1 MASKSSQS
9 ETVKEAVSAAT
20 RAISGNPELEIN
32 FGGMGSSLPNP
43 PNSLKDLTSFR
54 GKADSIACIEKYRDK
69 TIKINSGVEKINSLI
84 RVMED
89 TRVEILGSLNY
100 PGVASNLSA
109 KFKEKSK
116 LHESF
121 EEQED
126 QLEIA
131 LETWLRKTCLPNE
144 SDSQSNLF
152 LKYWGKLF
160 DSQGEEFKKNL
171 IDSLNDQARFY
182 DIAENFLKNLN
193 IEDEENDSDD
203 NDVED
208 DSEQEEQTSSDQ
220 NEEEESQESDSSD
233 EQESQEGTEETDY
246 DAGDIDEDAIVDEN
260 QEITTNQSWLE
271 SLVGQTTNFTYKV
284 YTRSF
289 DEEIKAEDLCS
300 PEELQRL
307 RKHLDQLMG
316 PSKATISKLAHRL
329 QRFLMAQQNRSWEF
343 NKEEGMLDS
352 ARLHKIITDPLT
364 ALTYKVEKDTEFR
377 DTSVSILVDSSGSM
391 RGRSM
396 TVAAI
401 CADIIST
408 TLERCNVKT
417 EVLGFTTKQWKGG
430 ESRKLWM
437 EDGKPENPGRLNDIR
452 HIIFKS
458 ADTPWRRGQK
468 NFGLMLREG
477 LLKENVDGE
486 ALIWAHD
493 RLARRTEQ
501 RKILMVISDGAPVD
515 DSTLST
521 NPTNFLDLHLRQ
533 VIHSIE
539 TKSDI
544 NLIAIGIGHDV
555 TRYYKN
561 AVTIHRAEELGGA
574 MLEQL
579 TDLFKVDRAG
589 SPIIVKIKQNF

>member
-1 MASKSSQS
+1 MSLKSPSP
-9 ETVKEAVSAAT
+9 ETIKEAVAAAT
-20 RAISGNPELEIN
+20 RALAEDSDLEIT
-32 FGGMGSSLPNP
+32 FGGVSSLPNP
-43 PNSLKDLTSFR
+43 PTHINELSSFR
-54 GKADSIACIEKYRDK
+54 GKADSAACVKRYRR
-69 TIKINSGVEKINSLI
+69 EKITLDAGTPKLNALLANL
-84 RVMED
+84 ED
-89 TRVEILGSLNY
+89 VRVEVLGSKKY
-100 PGVASNLSA
+100 PGVATNLKA
-109 KFKEKSK
+109 KFDEKCKE
-116 LHESF
+116 LQF
-121 EEQED
+121 LEEKD
-126 QLEIA
+126 DLLEIA
-131 LETWLRKTCLPNE
+131 LEAWFRNILLDEKLS
-144 SDSQSNLF
+144 SDSIRSLKPWKKELLDKGLPFKNALEGSLEDQIEFSQVARELLHVLQVDDIEPLSEEDEPSTDADNDDTSNE
-152 LKYWGKLF
+152 
-160 DSQGEEFKKNL
+160 DN
-171 IDSLNDQARFY
+171 NT
-182 DIAENFLKNLN
+182 
-193 IEDEENDSDD
+193 EDEEMPDESDISQDSEMEEGSE
-203 NDVED
+203 DVDTEMGETED
-208 DSEQEEQTSSDQ
+208 DS
-220 NEEEESQESDSSD
+220 
-233 EQESQEGTEETDY
+233 
-246 DAGDIDEDAIVDEN
+246 IVDEN
-260 QEITTNQSWLE
+260 EEILTNQSWLE
-271 SLVGQTTNFTYKV
+271 SLVGQTSNFNYKV

-289 DEEIKAEDLCS
+289 DEELKAEDLCS

-316 PSKATISKLAHRL
+316 PSKTTVSKLAHRL

-343 NKEEGMLDS
+343 NKEEGMLDPS
-352 ARLHKIITDPLT
+352 RLHKIITDPLT
-364 ALTYKVEKDTEFR
+364 ALSYKVEKDTDFR

-430 ESRKLWM
+430 ESRKKWM
-437 EDGKPENPGRLNDIR
+437 EDGKPDNPGRLNDIR

-458 ADTPWRRGQK
+458 AETPWRRGQK

-493 RLARRTEQ
+493 RLARRQEQ

-521 NPTNFLDLHLRQ
+521 NKNNFLDLHLRQ

-539 TKSDI
+539 SQSSVS
-544 NLIAIGIGHDV
+544 LIAIGIGHDV

-579 TDLFKVDRAG
+579 TDLFKVD
-589 SPIIVKIKQNF
+589 

>member
-1 MASKSSQS
+1 MASRNSQP
-9 ETVKEAVSAAT
+9 EVIKEAVTAAT
-20 RAISGNPELEIN
+20 RAISGNSEIEVN
-32 FGGMGSSLPNP
+32 FGGLGSATSGAPK
-43 PNSLKDLTSFR
+43 SKEELKSFR
-54 GKADSIACIEKYRDK
+54 GKADSLACAEKYRDK
-69 TIKINSGVEKINSLI
+69 SIRINSSTDKINSLI
-84 RVMED
+84 KVMED
-89 TRVEILGSLNY
+89 TRVEILGSLDY
-100 PGVASNLSA
+100 PGVYSNIAAQFKNKA
-109 KFKEKSK
+109 KLYKGLEN
-116 LHESF
+116 
-121 EEQED
+121 QED
-126 QLEIA
+126 FLEIA
-131 LETWLRKTCLPNE
+131 LESWLRESCLSEDRTFSNE
-144 SDSQSNLF
+144 F
-152 LKYWGKLF
+152 LDYWGELFENQDSKLKDDLF
-160 DSQGEEFKKNL
+160 S
-171 IDSLNDQARFY
+171 SLENQSKFLEH
-182 DIAENFLKNLN
+182 AENFLKSLRIDDDESDSEDNE
-193 IEDEENDSDD
+193 IEDETEQEDEAASEEG
-203 NDVED
+203 ED
-208 DSEQEEQTSSDQ
+208 DDSLESESSPEQE
-220 NEEEESQESDSSD
+220 N
-233 EQESQEGTEETDY
+233 QEGAEETEADM
-246 DAGDIDEDAIVDEN
+246 GDIDEDAIVDEN

-271 SLVGQTTNFTYKV
+271 SLVGKNTNFKYKV
-284 YTRSF
+284 YTRNF
-289 DEEIKAEDLCS
+289 DEEIRAEDLCS

-316 PSKATISKLAHRL
+316 SSKATISKLAHRL

-364 ALTYKVEKDTEFR
+364 PLTYKIEKDTDFR

-417 EVLGFTTKQWKGG
+417 EVLGFTTKHWKGG
-430 ESRKLWM
+430 ESRKIWM
-437 EDGKPENPGRLNDIR
+437 DDGKPENPGRLNDIR

-493 RLARRTEQ
+493 RLARRSEQ

-539 TKSDI
+539 TMSDI

-579 TDLFKVDRAG
+579 TDLFKVD
-589 SPIIVKIKQNF
+589 

>member
-9 ETVKEAVSAAT
+9 ETIKEAVSAAT
-20 RAISGNPELEIN
+20 RALSGNPELEVN

-54 GKADSIACIEKYRDK
+54 GKADSLACIEKYRDK
-69 TIKINSGVEKINSLI
+69 TIRINSGVEKINSLI

-109 KFKEKSK
+109 KFEEKSK
-116 LHESF
+116 LHENF
-121 EEQED
+121 DEQED

-144 SDSQSNLF
+144 SESQSNLF

-160 DSQGEEFKKNL
+160 ESQGKEFKENL
-171 IDSLNDQARFY
+171 IDSLNDQAKFY
-182 DIAENFLKNLN
+182 DIAESFLKNLN
-193 IEDEENDSDD
+193 IEDEENESED
-203 NDVED
+203 NDIED
-208 DSEQEEQTSSDQ
+208 DSDQEEQGSADE
-220 NEEEESQESDSSD
+220 NEEEESQESDSSP
-233 EQESQEGTEETDY
+233 EQENQEGNEETDS
-246 DAGDIDEDAIVDEN
+246 DAGDVDEDAIVDEN
-260 QEITTNQSWLE
+260 QEVMTNQSWLE
-271 SLVGQTTNFTYKV
+271 SLVGQTNNFTYKV

-289 DEEIKAEDLCS
+289 DEEVKAEDLCS
-300 PEELQRL
+300 PEELLRL

-343 NKEEGMLDS
+343 NKEEGMMDS

-364 ALTYKVEKDTEFR
+364 SLSYKIEKDTEFR

-533 VIHSIE
+533 VIHSVE

-579 TDLFKVDRAG
+579 TDLFKVD
-589 SPIIVKIKQNF
+589 

>member
-1 MASKSSQS
+1 MASKNSQS
-9 ETVKEAVSAAT
+9 ETIKEAVTAAT
-20 RAISGNPELEIN
+20 RAISGNKELEIN
-32 FGGMGSSLPNP
+32 FGGMGSSLPHP
-43 PNSLKDLTSFR
+43 PKTLKELSAYR
-54 GKADSIACIEKYRDK
+54 GKADSLACVEKYRDK
-69 TIKINSGVEKINSLI
+69 SLRIASNNEKVNSLI
-84 RVMED
+84 KVMED
-89 TRVEILGSLNY
+89 SRVEILGSMNY
-100 PGVASNLSA
+100 PGIATNI
-109 KFKEKSK
+109 KSK
-116 LHESF
+116 FDDKCKLYESF
-121 EEQED
+121 EDHED
-126 QLEIA
+126 HLEIA
-131 LETWLRKTCLPNE
+131 LETWLRNLCLPDIE
-144 SDSQSNLF
+144 SSKSSLF
-152 LKYWGKLF
+152 LKYWGKVF
-160 DSQGEEFKKNL
+160 DNQEIELKERL
-171 IDSLNDQARFY
+171 IESLNDQSKFQE
-182 DIAENFLKNLN
+182 IAEDFLKNLN
-193 IEDEENDSDD
+193 IDQEE
-203 NDVED
+203 
-208 DSEQEEQTSSDQ
+208 SEQEESDLEDE
-220 NEEEESQESDSSD
+220 NEQEEESASESGEDEESQESESSP
-233 EQESQEGTEETDY
+233 EQDNQEGDEETDA
-246 DAGDIDEDAIVDEN
+246 DSGDIDEDAIVDEN
-260 QEITTNQSWLE
+260 QEIMTNQSWLE
-271 SLVGQTTNFTYKV
+271 SLVGQTSTFSYKV
-284 YTRSF
+284 YTRNF

-364 ALTYKVEKDTEFR
+364 PLTYKIEKDTEFR
-377 DTSVSILVDSSGSM
+377 DTSVSLLVDSSGSM

-430 ESRKLWM
+430 ESRKMWM
-437 EDGKPENPGRLNDIR
+437 ENGKPENPGRLNDIR

-493 RLARRTEQ
+493 RLARRAEQ

-539 TKSDI
+539 TQSDI

-579 TDLFKVDRAG
+579 TDLFKVD
-589 SPIIVKIKQNF
+589 

>member
-1 MASKSSQS
+1 MGSKSNLVESI
-9 ETVKEAVSAAT
+9 KEAVSSAS
-20 RAISGNPELEIN
+20 RAISKNPEIEIN

-43 PNSLKDLTSFR
+43 PSSYGELASFR
-54 GKADSIACIEKYRDK
+54 GKADSLACIDRFRDK
-69 TIKINSGVEKINSLI
+69 TIRVDAGTQKLNSLMQE
-84 RVMED
+84 MENV
-89 TRVEILGSLNY
+89 RVEVLGSKKY
-100 PGVASNLSA
+100 PGIASNINA
-109 KFKEKSK
+109 KFEEKYS
-116 LHESF
+116 LYQSF
-121 EEQED
+121 EEKAD
-126 QLEIA
+126 VLEIA
-131 LETWLRKTCLPNE
+131 LEGWLRKLFLPNI
-144 SDSQSNLF
+144 SSQKSSKL
-152 LKYWGKLF
+152 LKDWEKEFEDKGSL
-160 DSQGEEFKKNL
+160 FKKEL
-171 IDSLNDQARFY
+171 IDSLEDQIKF
-182 DIAENFLKNLN
+182 AEISRTLLKALE
-193 IEDEENDSDD
+193 IEEIEPTSEEDQQEDDSD
-203 NDVED
+203 NEEQNTED
-208 DSEQEEQTSSDQ
+208 DSEEESNETGESSDQ
-220 NEEEESQESDSSD
+220 D
-233 EQESQEGTEETDY
+233 SQEGTDETEAE
-246 DAGDIDEDAIVDEN
+246 AGDVDEDAIVDEN
-260 QEITTNQSWLE
+260 QEIVANQSWLE
-271 SLVGQTTNFTYKV
+271 SLVGQTANFTYKV
-284 YTRSF
+284 YTRAF
-289 DEEIKAEDLCS
+289 DEEVTAEDLCS

-316 PSKATISKLAHRL
+316 SSKGTVSKLAHRL

-343 NKEEGMLDS
+343 NKEEGILDS

-364 ALTYKVEKDTEFR
+364 PLSYKIEKDTEFR

-430 ESRKLWM
+430 DSRKMWM

-493 RLARRTEQ
+493 RLSRRMEQ

-521 NPTNFLDLHLRQ
+521 NQTNFLDLHLRQ

-539 TKSDI
+539 TQSEVS
-544 NLIAIGIGHDV
+544 LIAIGIGHDV

-579 TDLFKVDRAG
+579 TDLFKVD
-589 SPIIVKIKQNF
+589 

>member
-1 MASKSSQS
+1 MASKNSQS
-9 ETVKEAVSAAT
+9 ETIKEAVTAAT
-20 RAISGNPELEIN
+20 RAISGNKELEIN
-32 FGGMGSSLPNP
+32 FGGMGSSLPHP
-43 PNSLKDLTSFR
+43 PKTLKELSAYR
-54 GKADSIACIEKYRDK
+54 GKADSLACVEKYRDK
-69 TIKINSGVEKINSLI
+69 SVRITANNEKVNSLI
-84 RVMED
+84 KVMED
-89 TRVEILGSLNY
+89 SRVEILGSMNY
-100 PGVASNLSA
+100 PGIATNI
-109 KFKEKSK
+109 KSK
-116 LHESF
+116 FDDKCKLYESF
-121 EEQED
+121 EDHED
-126 QLEIA
+126 HLEIA
-131 LETWLRKTCLPNE
+131 LETWLRNLCLPNIE
-144 SDSQSNLF
+144 SNNSSLF
-152 LKYWGKLF
+152 LKYWGKVF
-160 DSQGEEFKKNL
+160 DNQETELKKRL
-171 IDSLNDQARFY
+171 KESLNDQTKFQE
-182 DIAENFLKNLN
+182 IAEDFLKSLN
-193 IEDEENDSDD
+193 IDQEEN
-203 NDVED
+203 
-208 DSEQEEQTSSDQ
+208 EQEESDLEDE
-220 NEEEESQESDSSD
+220 NEQEEESASESGEDEESQESESSP
-233 EQESQEGTEETDY
+233 EQDNQEGDEETDA
-246 DAGDIDEDAIVDEN
+246 DSGDIDEDAIVDEN
-260 QEITTNQSWLE
+260 QEIMTNQSWLE
-271 SLVGQTTNFTYKV
+271 SLVGQTSTFSYKV
-284 YTRSF
+284 YTRNF

-364 ALTYKVEKDTEFR
+364 PLTYKIEKDTEFR
-377 DTSVSILVDSSGSM
+377 DTSVSLLVDSSGSM

-437 EDGKPENPGRLNDIR
+437 ENGKPENPGRLNDIR

-539 TKSDI
+539 TQSDI

-579 TDLFKVDRAG
+579 TDLFKVD
-589 SPIIVKIKQNF
+589 

>member
-144 SDSQSNLF
+144 SNSQSNLF

-171 IDSLNDQARFY
+171 IDSLNDQERFY

-220 NEEEESQESDSSD
+220 NEEEESQESDSSA
-233 EQESQEGTEETDY
+233 EQENQEGTEETDSEV
-246 DAGDIDEDAIVDEN
+246 GDLDEDAIVDEN

-377 DTSVSILVDSSGSM
+377 DTSVSLLVDSSGSM

-579 TDLFKVDRAG
+579 TDLFKVD
-589 SPIIVKIKQNF
+589 

>member
-1 MASKSSQS
+1 MASRNSQP
-9 ETVKEAVSAAT
+9 EVIKEAVTAAT
-20 RAISGNPELEIN
+20 RAISGNSEIEVN
-32 FGGMGSSLPNP
+32 FGGLGSATSGAPK
-43 PNSLKDLTSFR
+43 SKEELKSFR
-54 GKADSIACIEKYRDK
+54 GKADSLACAEKYRDK
-69 TIKINSGVEKINSLI
+69 SIRINSSSDKINSLI
-84 RVMED
+84 KVMED
-89 TRVEILGSLNY
+89 TRVEILGSLDY
-100 PGVASNLSA
+100 PGVYSNIAA
-109 KFKEKSK
+109 KFKNKAQLYKGLEN
-116 LHESF
+116 
-121 EEQED
+121 QED
-126 QLEIA
+126 FLEIA
-131 LETWLRKTCLPNE
+131 LESWLRESCLSEDRTFSNE
-144 SDSQSNLF
+144 F
-152 LKYWGKLF
+152 LDYWGELFENQDSKLKDDLF
-160 DSQGEEFKKNL
+160 S
-171 IDSLNDQARFY
+171 SLENQSKFLEH
-182 DIAENFLKNLN
+182 AENFLKSLRIDDDESNSEDN
-193 IEDEENDSDD
+193 EIEDETEQEDEAASEEG
-203 NDVED
+203 ED
-208 DSEQEEQTSSDQ
+208 DDSLESESSPEQE
-220 NEEEESQESDSSD
+220 N
-233 EQESQEGTEETDY
+233 QEGAEETEADM
-246 DAGDIDEDAIVDEN
+246 GDIDEDAIVDEN

-271 SLVGQTTNFTYKV
+271 SLVGKNTNFKYKV
-284 YTRSF
+284 YTRNF
-289 DEEIKAEDLCS
+289 DEEIRAEDLCS

-316 PSKATISKLAHRL
+316 SSKATISKLAHRL

-364 ALTYKVEKDTEFR
+364 PLTYKIEKDTDFR

-417 EVLGFTTKQWKGG
+417 EVLGFTTKHWKGG
-430 ESRKLWM
+430 ESRKIWM
-437 EDGKPENPGRLNDIR
+437 DDGKPENPGRLNDIR

-493 RLARRTEQ
+493 RLARRSEQ

-539 TKSDI
+539 TMSDI

-579 TDLFKVDRAG
+579 TDLFKVD
-589 SPIIVKIKQNF
+589 

>member
-131 LETWLRKTCLPNE
+131 IETWLRKTCLPNE

-233 EQESQEGTEETDY
+233 EQESQEGTEETDS

-579 TDLFKVDRAG
+579 TDLFKVD
-589 SPIIVKIKQNF
+589 

>member
-1 MASKSSQS
+1 MSFKNPSP
-9 ETVKEAVSAAT
+9 ELIKEAVAAAT
-20 RAISGNPELEIN
+20 RALAEEPDLEVN
-32 FGGMGSSLPNP
+32 FGGISFLPNP
-43 PNSLKDLTSFR
+43 PTHKDELPSFR
-54 GKADSIACIEKYRDK
+54 GKADSAACAKRYRK
-69 TIKINSGVEKINSLI
+69 EKISIDAGTPKLNALLANL
-84 RVMED
+84 ED
-89 TRVEILGSLNY
+89 VRVEVLGSKKY
-100 PGVASNLSA
+100 PGVATNLKA
-109 KFKEKSK
+109 KFDEKCRESQFLEEKE
-116 LHESF
+116 
-121 EEQED
+121 D
-126 QLEIA
+126 VLEIA
-131 LETWLRKTCLPNE
+131 LEAWFRNILLDEKLSSDSTKSLKPWKKELRDKGLKFKNALQQTLDDQIKFSEVTRELLHVLEVGDMEPLSEEDEPSTDADNDDTSNEEDSTNEEEMPDE
-144 SDSQSNLF
+144 SDISQ
-152 LKYWGKLF
+152 
-160 DSQGEEFKKNL
+160 DSEMEEGTEDIDTEMGE
-171 IDSLNDQARFY
+171 A
-182 DIAENFLKNLN
+182 
-193 IEDEENDSDD
+193 
-203 NDVED
+203 ED
-208 DSEQEEQTSSDQ
+208 DS
-220 NEEEESQESDSSD
+220 
-233 EQESQEGTEETDY
+233 
-246 DAGDIDEDAIVDEN
+246 IVDEN
-260 QEITTNQSWLE
+260 EEALTNQSWLE
-271 SLVGQTTNFTYKV
+271 SLVGQTSNFNYKV
-284 YTRSF
+284 YTRNF
-289 DEEIKAEDLCS
+289 DEELKAEDLCN

-316 PSKATISKLAHRL
+316 PSKTTVSKLAHRL

-343 NKEEGMLDS
+343 NKEEGILDS
-352 ARLHKIITDPLT
+352 SRLHKIIIDPLT
-364 ALTYKVEKDTEFR
+364 ALSYKIEKDTDFK

-430 ESRKLWM
+430 ESRKQWM

-458 ADTPWRRGQK
+458 AETPWRRGQK

-493 RLARRTEQ
+493 RLARRQEQ

-521 NPTNFLDLHLRQ
+521 NKNNFLDLHLRQ

-539 TKSDI
+539 SYSSVS
-544 NLIAIGIGHDV
+544 LIAIGIGHDV

-579 TDLFKVDRAG
+579 TDLFKVD
-589 SPIIVKIKQNF
+589 

>member
-1 MASKSSQS
+1 MSFKNPSP
-9 ETVKEAVSAAT
+9 ELIKEAVAAAT
-20 RAISGNPELEIN
+20 RALAEEPDLEVN
-32 FGGMGSSLPNP
+32 FGGISFLPNP
-43 PNSLKDLTSFR
+43 PTHKDELPSFR
-54 GKADSIACIEKYRDK
+54 GKADSAACAKRYRK
-69 TIKINSGVEKINSLI
+69 EKISIDAGTPKLNALLANL
-84 RVMED
+84 ED
-89 TRVEILGSLNY
+89 VRVEVLGSKKY
-100 PGVASNLSA
+100 PGVATNLKA
-109 KFKEKSK
+109 KFDEKCRESQFLEEKE
-116 LHESF
+116 
-121 EEQED
+121 D
-126 QLEIA
+126 VLEIA
-131 LETWLRKTCLPNE
+131 LEAWFRNILLDEKLSSDSTKSLKPWKKELRDKGLKFKNALEQTLDDQIKFSEVTRELLHVLEVGDMEPLSEEDEPSTDADNDDTSNEEDSTNEEEMPDE
-144 SDSQSNLF
+144 SDISQ
-152 LKYWGKLF
+152 
-160 DSQGEEFKKNL
+160 DSEMEEGTEDIDTEMGE
-171 IDSLNDQARFY
+171 A
-182 DIAENFLKNLN
+182 
-193 IEDEENDSDD
+193 
-203 NDVED
+203 ED
-208 DSEQEEQTSSDQ
+208 DS
-220 NEEEESQESDSSD
+220 
-233 EQESQEGTEETDY
+233 
-246 DAGDIDEDAIVDEN
+246 IVDEN
-260 QEITTNQSWLE
+260 EEALTNQSWLE
-271 SLVGQTTNFTYKV
+271 SLVGQTSNFNYKV
-284 YTRSF
+284 YTRNF
-289 DEEIKAEDLCS
+289 DEELKAEDLCS

-316 PSKATISKLAHRL
+316 PSKTTVSKLAHRL

-343 NKEEGMLDS
+343 NKEEGILDS
-352 ARLHKIITDPLT
+352 SRLHKIIIDPLT
-364 ALTYKVEKDTEFR
+364 ALSYKIEKDTDFK

-430 ESRKLWM
+430 ESRKQWM

-458 ADTPWRRGQK
+458 AETPWRRGQK

-493 RLARRTEQ
+493 RLARRQEQ

-521 NPTNFLDLHLRQ
+521 NKNNFLDLHLRQ

-539 TKSDI
+539 SYSSVS
-544 NLIAIGIGHDV
+544 LIAIGIGHDV

-579 TDLFKVDRAG
+579 TDLFKVD
-589 SPIIVKIKQNF
+589 

>member
-1 MASKSSQS
+1 MASKNSQS
-9 ETVKEAVSAAT
+9 ETIKEAVTAAT
-20 RAISGNPELEIN
+20 RAISGNKELEIN
-32 FGGMGSSLPNP
+32 FGGMGSSLPHP
-43 PNSLKDLTSFR
+43 PKTLKELSAYR
-54 GKADSIACIEKYRDK
+54 GKADSLACVEKYRDK
-69 TIKINSGVEKINSLI
+69 SVRIASNNEKVNSLI
-84 RVMED
+84 KVMED
-89 TRVEILGSLNY
+89 SRVEILGSMNY
-100 PGVASNLSA
+100 PGIATNI
-109 KFKEKSK
+109 KSK
-116 LHESF
+116 FDDKCKLYESF
-121 EEQED
+121 ED
-126 QLEIA
+126 HDDHLEIA
-131 LETWLRKTCLPNE
+131 LETWLRNLCLPDIE
-144 SDSQSNLF
+144 SNKSSLF
-152 LKYWGKLF
+152 LKYWGKIF
-160 DSQGEEFKKNL
+160 DNQEIELKERL
-171 IDSLNDQARFY
+171 IESLNDQSKFQE
-182 DIAENFLKNLN
+182 IAEDFLKNLN
-193 IEDEENDSDD
+193 IDQEE
-203 NDVED
+203 
-208 DSEQEEQTSSDQ
+208 SEQEESDLEDE
-220 NEEEESQESDSSD
+220 NEQEEESASESGEDEESQESESSP
-233 EQESQEGTEETDY
+233 EQDNQEGDEETDA
-246 DAGDIDEDAIVDEN
+246 DSGDIDEDAIVDEN
-260 QEITTNQSWLE
+260 QEIMTNQSWLE
-271 SLVGQTTNFTYKV
+271 SLVGQTSTFSYKV
-284 YTRSF
+284 YSRNF

-364 ALTYKVEKDTEFR
+364 PLTYKIEKDTEFR
-377 DTSVSILVDSSGSM
+377 DTSVSLLVDSSGSM

-430 ESRKLWM
+430 ESRKMWM
-437 EDGKPENPGRLNDIR
+437 ENGKPENPGRLNDIR

-539 TKSDI
+539 TQSDI

-579 TDLFKVDRAG
+579 TDLFKVD
-589 SPIIVKIKQNF
+589 

>member
-1 MASKSSQS
+1 MGSKSN
-9 ETVKEAVSAAT
+9 TVESIKEAVSSAA
-20 RAISGNPELEIN
+20 RAVSENPEIEIN
-32 FGGMGSSLPNP
+32 YGGIGSSLPNP
-43 PNSLKDLTSFR
+43 PSSYGELASFR
-54 GKADSIACIEKYRDK
+54 GKADSLACVDRFRDK
-69 TIKINSGVEKINSLI
+69 TIHVDTGTQRLNSLMQE
-84 RVMED
+84 MENV
-89 TRVEILGSLNY
+89 RVEVLGSKKY
-100 PGVASNLSA
+100 PGIASNINA
-109 KFKEKSK
+109 KFEEKCS
-116 LHESF
+116 LYQSF
-121 EEQED
+121 EEKED
-126 QLEIA
+126 VLEIA
-131 LETWLRKTCLPNE
+131 LEGWLRKLFLPNISSQE
-144 SDSQSNLF
+144 SSKL
-152 LKYWGKLF
+152 LKDWEKEFEDKGSL
-160 DSQGEEFKKNL
+160 FKKEL
-171 IDSLNDQARFY
+171 IDSLEDQIKF
-182 DIAENFLKNLN
+182 AEISRTLLKALE
-193 IEDEENDSDD
+193 IEEMEPMSEEDQQEDDSD
-203 NDVED
+203 NEEQNSED
-208 DSEQEEQTSSDQ
+208 DSEEESNEAGESSDQ
-220 NEEEESQESDSSD
+220 D
-233 EQESQEGTEETDY
+233 SQEGSDETEAE
-246 DAGDIDEDAIVDEN
+246 AGDVDEDAIVDEN
-260 QEITTNQSWLE
+260 QEIVSNQSWLE
-271 SLVGQTTNFTYKV
+271 SLVGQTANFTYKV
-284 YTRSF
+284 YTRAF
-289 DEEIKAEDLCS
+289 DEEVTAEDLCS

-316 PSKATISKLAHRL
+316 SSKGTVSKLAHRL

-343 NKEEGMLDS
+343 NKEEGILDS

-364 ALTYKVEKDTEFR
+364 PLSYKVEKDTEFR

-430 ESRKLWM
+430 DSRKMWM

-493 RLARRTEQ
+493 RLSRRMEQ

-521 NPTNFLDLHLRQ
+521 NQTNFLDLHLRQ

-539 TKSDI
+539 TQSEVS
-544 NLIAIGIGHDV
+544 LIAIGIGHDV

-579 TDLFKVDRAG
+579 TDLFKVD
-589 SPIIVKIKQNF
+589 

>member
-182 DIAENFLKNLN
+182 DIAENFLKNLK

-233 EQESQEGTEETDY
+233 EQESQEGTEETDS

-579 TDLFKVDRAG
+579 TDLFKVD
-589 SPIIVKIKQNF
+589 

>member
-1 MASKSSQS
+1 MASKNFQS
-9 ETVKEAVSAAT
+9 DTIKEAVTAAT
-20 RAISGNPELEIN
+20 RAISGNKELEIN
-32 FGGMGSSLPNP
+32 FGGIGSSVPHIP
-43 PNSLKDLTSFR
+43 KTLKELSAYR
-54 GKADSIACIEKYRDK
+54 GKADSLACVEKYRDK
-69 TIKINSGVEKINSLI
+69 SVKIIGSNEKVSSLI
-84 RVMED
+84 KVMED
-89 TRVEILGSLNY
+89 SRVEILGSKNY
-100 PGVASNLSA
+100 PGIATNI
-109 KFKEKSK
+109 KSK
-116 LHESF
+116 FEDKCKLYEGFEDHE
-121 EEQED
+121 D
-126 QLEIA
+126 HLEIA
-131 LETWLRKTCLPNE
+131 LETWLRNLCLPNIE
-144 SDSQSNLF
+144 SNNSSLF
-152 LKYWGKLF
+152 LKYWGKVF
-160 DSQGEEFKKNL
+160 DNQETELKEKL
-171 IDSLNDQARFY
+171 KESLNDQSKFQE
-182 DIAENFLKNLN
+182 IAEAFLKKLN
-193 IEDEENDSDD
+193 IDQEE
-203 NDVED
+203 
-208 DSEQEEQTSSDQ
+208 SEQEESDLEDE
-220 NEEEESQESDSSD
+220 NEQEEESASESGED
-233 EQESQEGTEETDY
+233 EESQDSESSPDQDNQEGDEETDA
-246 DAGDIDEDAIVDEN
+246 DSGDIDEDAIVDEN
-260 QEITTNQSWLE
+260 QEIMTNQSWLE
-271 SLVGQTTNFTYKV
+271 SLVGQTSTFSYKV
-284 YTRSF
+284 YTRNF

-316 PSKATISKLAHRL
+316 PSKTTISKLAHRL

-343 NKEEGMLDS
+343 NKDEGMLDS

-364 ALTYKVEKDTEFR
+364 PLTYKIEKDTEFQ
-377 DTSVSILVDSSGSM
+377 DTSVSLLVDSSGSM

-417 EVLGFTTKQWKGG
+417 EVLGFTTKHWKGG

-437 EDGKPENPGRLNDIR
+437 ENGKPENPGRLNDIR

-539 TKSDI
+539 MQSDI

-579 TDLFKVDRAG
+579 TDLFKVD
-589 SPIIVKIKQNF
+589 

>member
-1 MASKSSQS
+1 MAPKNSQQ
-9 ETVKEAVSAAT
+9 ETIKEVVSAAT
-20 RAISGNPELEIN
+20 RAISGNPEIEIN
-32 FGGMGSSLPNP
+32 SGGMGSSLPNP
-43 PNSLKDLTSFR
+43 PKSLEELSAYR
-54 GKADSIACIEKYRDK
+54 GKADALACAEKYRDK
-69 TIKINSGVEKINSLI
+69 SIREKRGSGKFNSLMK
-84 RVMED
+84 VMED

-100 PGVASNLSA
+100 PGIATNISS
-109 KFKEKSK
+109 KFNDKCK
-116 LHESF
+116 LYESL
-121 EEQED
+121 EDQED
-126 QLEIA
+126 HLEIA
-131 LETWLRKTCLPNE
+131 LETWLRKLSLPDE
-144 SDSQSNLF
+144 TSSKSNLF
-152 LKYWGKLF
+152 LKFWGNLF
-160 DSQGEEFKKNL
+160 DSQDEGLKKEL
-171 IDSLNDQARFY
+171 IDNLKDQSKFQE
-182 DIAENFLKNLN
+182 IAENFIKNLN
-193 IEDEENDSDD
+193 IEEEDESED
-203 NDVED
+203 NDLED
-208 DSEQEEQTSSDQ
+208 ETEQEEESATETGED
-220 NEEEESQESDSSD
+220 EESQESESSP
-233 EQESQEGTEETDY
+233 EQDNQEGDEETDSE
-246 DAGDIDEDAIVDEN
+246 AGEADEDTIVDEN
-260 QEITTNQSWLE
+260 EEIMTNQSWLE
-271 SLVGQTTNFTYKV
+271 SLVGQTSNFTYKV

-289 DEEIKAEDLCS
+289 DEEIKAEELCS

-316 PSKATISKLAHRL
+316 PSKTTISKLAHRL

-364 ALTYKVEKDTEFR
+364 PLTYKIEKDTEFR

-430 ESRKLWM
+430 ESRKMWM

-493 RLARRTEQ
+493 RLARRSEQ

-579 TDLFKVDRAG
+579 TDLFKVD
-589 SPIIVKIKQNF
+589 

>member
-1 MASKSSQS
+1 MSFKNPSP
-9 ETVKEAVSAAT
+9 ELIKEAVAAAT
-20 RAISGNPELEIN
+20 RALAEEPDLEVN
-32 FGGMGSSLPNP
+32 FGGISFLPNP
-43 PNSLKDLTSFR
+43 PTHKDELPSFR
-54 GKADSIACIEKYRDK
+54 GKADSAACAKRYRK
-69 TIKINSGVEKINSLI
+69 EKISIDAGTPKLNALLANL
-84 RVMED
+84 ED
-89 TRVEILGSLNY
+89 VRVEVLGSKKY
-100 PGVASNLSA
+100 PGVATNLKA
-109 KFKEKSK
+109 KFDEKCRESQFLEEKE
-116 LHESF
+116 
-121 EEQED
+121 D
-126 QLEIA
+126 VLEIA
-131 LETWLRKTCLPNE
+131 LEAWFRNILLDEKLSSDSTKSLKPWKKELRDKGLKFKNALQQTLDDQIKFSEVTRELLHVLEVGDMEPLSEEDEPSTDADNDDTSNEEDSTNEEEMPDE
-144 SDSQSNLF
+144 SDISQ
-152 LKYWGKLF
+152 
-160 DSQGEEFKKNL
+160 DSEMEEGTEDIDTEMGE
-171 IDSLNDQARFY
+171 A
-182 DIAENFLKNLN
+182 
-193 IEDEENDSDD
+193 
-203 NDVED
+203 ED
-208 DSEQEEQTSSDQ
+208 DS
-220 NEEEESQESDSSD
+220 
-233 EQESQEGTEETDY
+233 
-246 DAGDIDEDAIVDEN
+246 IVDEN
-260 QEITTNQSWLE
+260 EEALTNQSWLE
-271 SLVGQTTNFTYKV
+271 SLVGQTSNFNYKV
-284 YTRSF
+284 YTRNF
-289 DEEIKAEDLCS
+289 DEELKAEDLCS

-316 PSKATISKLAHRL
+316 PSKTTVSKLAHRL

-343 NKEEGMLDS
+343 NKEEGILDS
-352 ARLHKIITDPLT
+352 SRLHKIIIDPLT
-364 ALTYKVEKDTEFR
+364 ALSYKIEKDTDFK

-430 ESRKLWM
+430 ESRKQWM

-458 ADTPWRRGQK
+458 AETPWRRGQK

-493 RLARRTEQ
+493 RLARRQEQ

-521 NPTNFLDLHLRQ
+521 NKNNFLDLHLRQ
-533 VIHSIE
+533 VIYSIE
-539 TKSDI
+539 SHSSVS
-544 NLIAIGIGHDV
+544 LIAIGIGHDV

-579 TDLFKVDRAG
+579 TDLFKVD
-589 SPIIVKIKQNF
+589 

>member
-1 MASKSSQS
+1 MASKNSQS
-9 ETVKEAVSAAT
+9 ETIKEAVTAAT
-20 RAISGNPELEIN
+20 RAISGNKELEIN
-32 FGGMGSSLPNP
+32 FGGMGSSLPHP
-43 PNSLKDLTSFR
+43 PKTLKELSAYR
-54 GKADSIACIEKYRDK
+54 GKADSLACVEKYRDK
-69 TIKINSGVEKINSLI
+69 SVRIASNNEKVNSLI
-84 RVMED
+84 KVMED
-89 TRVEILGSLNY
+89 SRVEILGSMNY
-100 PGVASNLSA
+100 PGIATNI
-109 KFKEKSK
+109 KSK
-116 LHESF
+116 FDDKCKLYESF
-121 EEQED
+121 ED
-126 QLEIA
+126 HDDHLEIA
-131 LETWLRKTCLPNE
+131 LETWLRNLCLPDIE
-144 SDSQSNLF
+144 SNKSSLF
-152 LKYWGKLF
+152 LKYWGKVF
-160 DSQGEEFKKNL
+160 DNQEIELKERL
-171 IDSLNDQARFY
+171 IESLNDQSKFQE
-182 DIAENFLKNLN
+182 IAEDFLKNLN
-193 IEDEENDSDD
+193 IDQEE
-203 NDVED
+203 
-208 DSEQEEQTSSDQ
+208 SEQEESDLEDE
-220 NEEEESQESDSSD
+220 NEQEEESASESGED
-233 EQESQEGTEETDY
+233 EESQDSESSPEQDNQEGDEETDA
-246 DAGDIDEDAIVDEN
+246 DSGDIDEDAIVDEN
-260 QEITTNQSWLE
+260 QEIMTNQSWLE
-271 SLVGQTTNFTYKV
+271 SLVGQTSTFSYKV
-284 YTRSF
+284 YTRNF

-364 ALTYKVEKDTEFR
+364 PLTYKIEKDTEFR
-377 DTSVSILVDSSGSM
+377 DTSVSLLVDSSGSM

-430 ESRKLWM
+430 ESRKMWM
-437 EDGKPENPGRLNDIR
+437 ENGKPENPGRLNDIR

-493 RLARRTEQ
+493 RLARRNEQ

-539 TKSDI
+539 TQSDI

-579 TDLFKVDRAG
+579 TDLFKVD
-589 SPIIVKIKQNF
+589 

>member
-1 MASKSSQS
+1 MASKNSQS
-9 ETVKEAVSAAT
+9 ETIKEAVTAAT
-20 RAISGNPELEIN
+20 RAISGNKELEIN
-32 FGGMGSSLPNP
+32 FGGMGSSLPHP
-43 PNSLKDLTSFR
+43 PKTLKELSAYR
-54 GKADSIACIEKYRDK
+54 GKADSLACVEKYRDK
-69 TIKINSGVEKINSLI
+69 SVRIASNNEKVNSLI
-84 RVMED
+84 KVMED
-89 TRVEILGSLNY
+89 SRVEILGSMNY
-100 PGVASNLSA
+100 PGIATNI
-109 KFKEKSK
+109 KSK
-116 LHESF
+116 FDDKCKLYESF
-121 EEQED
+121 EDHED
-126 QLEIA
+126 HLEIA
-131 LETWLRKTCLPNE
+131 LETWLRNLCLPDIE
-144 SDSQSNLF
+144 SNKSSLF
-152 LKYWGKLF
+152 LKYWGKIF
-160 DSQGEEFKKNL
+160 DNQEIELKERL
-171 IDSLNDQARFY
+171 IESLNDQSKFQE
-182 DIAENFLKNLN
+182 IAEDFLKNLN
-193 IEDEENDSDD
+193 IEQEE
-203 NDVED
+203 
-208 DSEQEEQTSSDQ
+208 SEQEESDLEDE
-220 NEEEESQESDSSD
+220 NEQEEESASESGEDEESQESDSSP
-233 EQESQEGTEETDY
+233 EQDNQEGDEETDA
-246 DAGDIDEDAIVDEN
+246 DSGDIDEDAIVDEN
-260 QEITTNQSWLE
+260 QEIMTNQSWLE
-271 SLVGQTTNFTYKV
+271 SLVGQTSTFSYKV
-284 YTRSF
+284 YSRNF

-364 ALTYKVEKDTEFR
+364 PLTYKIEKDTEFR
-377 DTSVSILVDSSGSM
+377 DTSVSLLVDSSGSM

-430 ESRKLWM
+430 ESRKMWM
-437 EDGKPENPGRLNDIR
+437 ENGKPENPGRLNDIR

-493 RLARRTEQ
+493 RLARRAEQ

-539 TKSDI
+539 TQSDI

-579 TDLFKVDRAG
+579 TDLFKVD
-589 SPIIVKIKQNF
+589 

>member
-1 MASKSSQS
+1 MASKNSQS
-9 ETVKEAVSAAT
+9 ETIKEAVTAAT
-20 RAISGNPELEIN
+20 RAISGNKELEIN
-32 FGGMGSSLPNP
+32 FGGMGSSLPHP
-43 PNSLKDLTSFR
+43 PKTLKELSAYR
-54 GKADSIACIEKYRDK
+54 GKADSLACVEKYRDK
-69 TIKINSGVEKINSLI
+69 SVRITSNNEKVNSLI
-84 RVMED
+84 KVMED
-89 TRVEILGSLNY
+89 SRVEILGSMNY
-100 PGVASNLSA
+100 PGIATNI
-109 KFKEKSK
+109 KSK
-116 LHESF
+116 FDDKCKLYESF
-121 EEQED
+121 ED
-126 QLEIA
+126 HDDHLEIA
-131 LETWLRKTCLPNE
+131 LETWLRNLCLPDIE
-144 SDSQSNLF
+144 SNKSSLF
-152 LKYWGKLF
+152 LKYWGKIF
-160 DSQGEEFKKNL
+160 DNQEIELKERL
-171 IDSLNDQARFY
+171 IESLNDQSKFQE
-182 DIAENFLKNLN
+182 IAEDFLKNLN
-193 IEDEENDSDD
+193 IDQEE
-203 NDVED
+203 
-208 DSEQEEQTSSDQ
+208 SEQEESDLEDE
-220 NEEEESQESDSSD
+220 NEQEEESASESGEDEESQESDSSP
-233 EQESQEGTEETDY
+233 EQDNQEGDEETDA
-246 DAGDIDEDAIVDEN
+246 DSGDIDEDAIVDEN
-260 QEITTNQSWLE
+260 QEIMTNQSWLE
-271 SLVGQTTNFTYKV
+271 SLVGQTSTFSYKV
-284 YTRSF
+284 YSRNF

-364 ALTYKVEKDTEFR
+364 PLTYKIEKDTEFR
-377 DTSVSILVDSSGSM
+377 DTSVSLLVDSSGSM

-430 ESRKLWM
+430 ESRKMWM
-437 EDGKPENPGRLNDIR
+437 ENGKPENPGRLNDIR

-493 RLARRTEQ
+493 RLARRAEQ

-539 TKSDI
+539 TQSDI

-579 TDLFKVDRAG
+579 TDLFKVD
-589 SPIIVKIKQNF
+589 

>member
-1 MASKSSQS
+1 MASRNSQP
-9 ETVKEAVSAAT
+9 EVIKEAVTAAT
-20 RAISGNPELEIN
+20 RAISGNSEIEVN
-32 FGGMGSSLPNP
+32 FGGLGSATSGAPK
-43 PNSLKDLTSFR
+43 SKEELKSFR
-54 GKADSIACIEKYRDK
+54 GKADSLACAEKYRDK
-69 TIKINSGVEKINSLI
+69 SIRINSGTDKINSLI
-84 RVMED
+84 KVMED
-89 TRVEILGSLNY
+89 TRVEILGSLDY
-100 PGVASNLSA
+100 PGVYSNIAA
-109 KFKEKSK
+109 KFKNKAQLYKGLEN
-116 LHESF
+116 
-121 EEQED
+121 QED
-126 QLEIA
+126 FLEIA
-131 LETWLRKTCLPNE
+131 LESWLRESCLSEDRTFSNE
-144 SDSQSNLF
+144 F
-152 LKYWGKLF
+152 LDYWGELFENQDSKLKDDLF
-160 DSQGEEFKKNL
+160 S
-171 IDSLNDQARFY
+171 SLENQSKFLEH
-182 DIAENFLKNLN
+182 AENFLKSLRIDDDESDAEDNE
-193 IEDEENDSDD
+193 IEDET
-203 NDVED
+203 
-208 DSEQEEQTSSDQ
+208 EQEEEAASEEGEDDDSLESESSP
-220 NEEEESQESDSSD
+220 
-233 EQESQEGTEETDY
+233 EQENQEGAEETEADM
-246 DAGDIDEDAIVDEN
+246 GDIDEDAIVDEN

-271 SLVGQTTNFTYKV
+271 SLVGKNTNFKYKV
-284 YTRSF
+284 YTRNF
-289 DEEIKAEDLCS
+289 DEEIRAEDLCS

-316 PSKATISKLAHRL
+316 SSKATISKLAHRL

-364 ALTYKVEKDTEFR
+364 PLTYKIEKDTDFR

-417 EVLGFTTKQWKGG
+417 EVLGFTTKHWKGG
-430 ESRKLWM
+430 ESRKIWM
-437 EDGKPENPGRLNDIR
+437 DDGKPENPGRLNDIR

-493 RLARRTEQ
+493 RLARRSEQ

-539 TKSDI
+539 TMSDI

-579 TDLFKVDRAG
+579 TDLFKVD
-589 SPIIVKIKQNF
+589 

>member
-1 MASKSSQS
+1 MGSKSNLVESI
-9 ETVKEAVSAAT
+9 KEAVSST
-20 RAISGNPELEIN
+20 SRAISENPEIEIN

-43 PNSLKDLTSFR
+43 PSSYGELASFR
-54 GKADSIACIEKYRDK
+54 GKADSLACIDRFRDK
-69 TIKINSGVEKINSLI
+69 TIHVDAGTQRLNSLMQE
-84 RVMED
+84 MENV
-89 TRVEILGSLNY
+89 RVEVLGSKKY
-100 PGVASNLSA
+100 PGIASNINA
-109 KFKEKSK
+109 KFEEKCS
-116 LHESF
+116 LYQSF
-121 EEQED
+121 EEKED
-126 QLEIA
+126 VLEIA
-131 LETWLRKTCLPNE
+131 LEGWLRKLFLPNI
-144 SDSQSNLF
+144 SSQEPSKL
-152 LKYWGKLF
+152 LKDWEKEFEDKGSL
-160 DSQGEEFKKNL
+160 FKKEL
-171 IDSLNDQARFY
+171 IDSLEDQIKF
-182 DIAENFLKNLN
+182 AEISRTLLKALE
-193 IEDEENDSDD
+193 IEEIEPVSEEDQQEDDSD
-203 NDVED
+203 NEEQNSED
-208 DSEQEEQTSSDQ
+208 DSEEESNQTGESSDQ
-220 NEEEESQESDSSD
+220 D
-233 EQESQEGTEETDY
+233 SQEGSDETEAE
-246 DAGDIDEDAIVDEN
+246 AGDVDEDAIVDEN
-260 QEITTNQSWLE
+260 QEIVANQSWLE
-271 SLVGQTTNFTYKV
+271 SLVGQTANFTYKV
-284 YTRSF
+284 YTRAF
-289 DEEIKAEDLCS
+289 DEEVTAEDLCS

-316 PSKATISKLAHRL
+316 SSKGTVSKLAHRL

-343 NKEEGMLDS
+343 NKEEGILDS

-364 ALTYKVEKDTEFR
+364 PLSYKVEKDTEFR

-430 ESRKLWM
+430 DSRKMWM

-493 RLARRTEQ
+493 RLSRRMEQ

-521 NPTNFLDLHLRQ
+521 NQTNFLDLHLRQ

-539 TKSDI
+539 TQSEVS
-544 NLIAIGIGHDV
+544 LIAIGIGHDV

-579 TDLFKVDRAG
+579 TDLFKVD
-589 SPIIVKIKQNF
+589 

>member
-1 MASKSSQS
+1 MASKNSQS
-9 ETVKEAVSAAT
+9 ETIKEAVTAAT
-20 RAISGNPELEIN
+20 RAISGNKELEIN
-32 FGGMGSSLPNP
+32 FGGMGSSLPHP
-43 PNSLKDLTSFR
+43 PKTLKELSAYR
-54 GKADSIACIEKYRDK
+54 GKADSLACVEKYRDK
-69 TIKINSGVEKINSLI
+69 SVRITASNEKVSSLI
-84 RVMED
+84 KVMED
-89 TRVEILGSLNY
+89 SRVEILGSMNY
-100 PGVASNLSA
+100 PGIATNI
-109 KFKEKSK
+109 KSK
-116 LHESF
+116 FDDKCKLYESF
-121 EEQED
+121 EDHED
-126 QLEIA
+126 HLEIA
-131 LETWLRKTCLPNE
+131 LETWLRNLCLPNIE
-144 SDSQSNLF
+144 SNNSSLF
-152 LKYWGKLF
+152 LKYWGKVF
-160 DSQGEEFKKNL
+160 DNQETEFKERLKE
-171 IDSLNDQARFY
+171 SLNDQTKFQE
-182 DIAENFLKNLN
+182 IAEDFLKSLN
-193 IEDEENDSDD
+193 IDQEEN
-203 NDVED
+203 
-208 DSEQEEQTSSDQ
+208 EQEESDLEDE
-220 NEEEESQESDSSD
+220 NEQEEESASESGEDEESQESESSP
-233 EQESQEGTEETDY
+233 EQDNQEGDEETDA
-246 DAGDIDEDAIVDEN
+246 DSGDIDEDAIVDEN
-260 QEITTNQSWLE
+260 QEIMTNQSWLE
-271 SLVGQTTNFTYKV
+271 SLVGQTSTFSYKV
-284 YTRSF
+284 YTRNF

-364 ALTYKVEKDTEFR
+364 PLTYKIEKDTEFR
-377 DTSVSILVDSSGSM
+377 DTSVSLLVDSSGSM

-408 TLERCNVKT
+408 TLERCSVKT

-437 EDGKPENPGRLNDIR
+437 ENGKPENPGRLNDIR

-539 TKSDI
+539 TQSDI

-561 AVTIHRAEELGGA
+561 AVTIHRVEELGGA

-579 TDLFKVDRAG
+579 TDLFKVD
-589 SPIIVKIKQNF
+589 